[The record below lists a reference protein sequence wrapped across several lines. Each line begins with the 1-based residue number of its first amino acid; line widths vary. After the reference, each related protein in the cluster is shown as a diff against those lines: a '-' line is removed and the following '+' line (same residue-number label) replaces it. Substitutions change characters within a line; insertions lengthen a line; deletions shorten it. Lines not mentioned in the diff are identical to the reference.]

1 MPRLRWH
8 FFELANDAATVVNFN
23 LFIAGLPVQDI
34 FVVAFD
40 PQLTDIV
47 RRRVVRQFAVFIE
60 AFNVFIVDLG
70 NVTNDMRQRGTVRV
84 VATLV
89 TFHFHAGK
97 TILVHGKAGHLDFRQ
112 VRFNRD

>member
-47 RRRVVRQFAVFIE
+47 RRRVVHQFAVFIE

-84 VATLV
+84 VATLNLSLPRREND
-89 TFHFHAGK
+89 TGS
-97 TILVHGKAGHLDFRQ
+97 RQ
-112 VRFNRD
+112 SGPPGLPSGSF